1 MKRYLFL
8 SFLLLTGTIVL
19 AQETLPQSLNRVSVQ
34 TAGNNPLFIVK
45 LEGKS
50 FEIRSDETK
59 SPENFLKEIDPNWIE
74 SIEVFKD
81 EKAKERFGDK
91 GYAGVVVVD
100 LKKESIN
107 KMPVEFSNRFK

>member
-1 MKRYLFL
+1 MKRYLSL
-8 SFLLLTGTIVL
+8 SFLMFVGHFVL

-34 TAGNNPLFIVK
+34 AAGNNPLFIIK
-45 LEGKS
+45 LEEKS

-59 SPENFLKEIDPNWIE
+59 SSESLLQEIDPNWIE

-81 EKAKERFGDK
+81 EKAKEKFGDK

-100 LKKESIN
+100 LKKESAS
-107 KMPVEFSNRFK
+107 KMPTEFSNRFK